1 VSRLVDSEAVLV
13 EFEAFLVR
21 DGRQSHGTDFLTRKL
36 AELRAQHRIDESTE
50 RQVLRH
56 LSADLTDTFLGL
68 VPNPATND
76 PLTDGDLRASAVMDD
91 GAAIPSHPPREATCQ
106 TQPQELVPALSSER
120 ARSRPGLVS
129 HRVPPPLA
137 ATTSRVTAH
146 SS

>member
-1 VSRLVDSEAVLV
+1 MTLIDADAVMAD
-13 EFEAFLVR
+13 FEAFLVG
-21 DGRQSHGTDFLTRKL
+21 DGRRSHGTDFLTRKL
-36 AELRAQHRIDESTE
+36 AELRAYHRIDESAE
-50 RQVLRH
+50 RRVLRH

-106 TQPQELVPALSSER
+106 TQPQEPVPALSGER
-120 ARSRPGLVS
+120 TRSRPGLVS

-137 ATTSRVTAH
+137 ATTSRVAAQ